1 MTQRAVSDP
10 AIPDKEDVRAE
21 WTSRA
26 RYWDRWADQV
36 ADMAGRFNAPL
47 LDALELRPGHNVLDL
62 ACGTGEPALSAARR
76 VAPGG
81 LVVAT
86 DLVRAMLDSVRRRAG
101 DLGIANLACEQADM
115 ERLPFPD
122 ARFDRATC
130 RFGIM
135 FVPDAIGALREA
147 RRVLVPGGRIGLL
160 VWGPIEDTT
169 IMTAIR
175 AASRKVL
182 GVDGRQFDH
191 PFRFG
196 ADGALDAALRAAG
209 FHAVAERALRFAPE
223 IPADRPFWQPMLEMT
238 LGPRIGE
245 AGAEARAQLDGEIR
259 AQLAGN
265 LDGGRYRLQVHV
277 RLATGAA

>member
-1 MTQRAVSDP
+1 MTQPAIIDH
-10 AIPDKEDVRAE
+10 AIPDKEEVRAE

-26 RYWDRWADQV
+26 HYWDRWADQV
-36 ADMAGRFNAPL
+36 ADMADRFNAPL
-47 LDALELRPGHNVLDL
+47 LDALELRPGQRVLDL

-81 LVVAT
+81 HVVAT
-86 DLVRAMLDSVRRRAG
+86 DLVPAMLDSVRRRAG
-101 DLGIANLACEQADM
+101 DLGIANLTCEQADM
-115 ERLPFPD
+115 ERLPFSD

-147 RRVLVPGGRIGLL
+147 RRVLAPGGRMGLL

-175 AASRKVL
+175 AAARKVL
-182 GVDGRQFDH
+182 GADGRQFEH

-196 ADGALDAALRAAG
+196 AEGALDTALRAAG
-209 FHAVAERALRFAPE
+209 FQAVKERALRFTPE

-238 LGPRIGE
+238 LGARIDG
-245 AGAEARAQLDGEIR
+245 AGADARARLDGEIHT
-259 AQLAGN
+259 QLAGY
-265 LDGGRYRLQVHV
+265 LDGDRYRFQVHV